1 MQRSVDGRFVGLKRV
16 GKMIRRF
23 IISTSLFLALAACG
37 SESAKNEASAVLPET
52 ASVAP
57 LPAAPTEVPVAKVEP
72 PKKLPT
78 LYGQWIPDES
88 KCPGK
93 GELSDFVMTI
103 TRDRVDRYES
113 YCSAKPAIPRKGQY
127 NGKLACAAEGEEFQV
142 DVTISVN
149 DDGKLQYES
158 DGVASTFKKCPWELE
173 TL

>member
-1 MQRSVDGRFVGLKRV
+1 
-16 GKMIRRF
+16 MIRHF
-23 IISTSLFLALAACG
+23 IISTSLLALLAACG
-37 SESAKNEASAVLPET
+37 SEPGNNETSAVPTET

-72 PKKLPT
+72 PKELPT

-93 GELSDFVMTI
+93 GELSDIVMTI

-142 DVTISVN
+142 GVTLSVN

-158 DGVASTFKKCPWELE
+158 DGSATTWKRCPWRLQVP
-173 TL
+173 